1 MAQRAISGN
10 AIRLFVIIQVFQLPE
25 IAAQF
30 PAYNDSGYFSLQ
42 AALAIK
48 DKKGPSL
55 WEGPGEAPE
64 DHSGSESLVNRA
76 FCFLLFLF
84 FFLRSPVAFF
94 LNVKTQVV

>member
-25 IAAQF
+25 IAAQL

-55 WEGPGEAPE
+55 CEV
-64 DHSGSESLVNRA
+64 HSGCESLVNRG
-76 FCFLLFLF
+76 FRFLLFLF